1 MMRKK
6 TTPRGGSNVGSSAGT
21 NNLNNS
27 SSNMNASVGSL
38 NYNYTMAPPLS
49 PRKAPVVRNFKM
61 VDRKDSNEILF
72 DDISEDE
79 SLTGS
84 CFDRKSNAN
93 ANNDN
98 DQFNH
103 NGNGNGNGFLDNN
116 ANNSKI
122 DKNSNRGGP
131 TQYMPRRQR
140 RGNKLLPTVSV
151 ASCPSTYQ
159 QFQHLRPVWIIV
171 FIVCVAVVSS
181 FTLSTLKAS
190 FDSLSP
196 DLSIRESW
204 SDVVKEP
211 VNAFDSSLIPSIIR
225 ESEKPPS
232 RISYTLHPKALRLYN
247 NTFNEYFQCPIAEE
261 GLNKRR
267 GLPAE
272 MKNTTGVLDFTTSV
286 TTDLKILF
294 MGDSVS
300 MQCSQGFEEA
310 AGALHAHRSVLRY
323 MWERHECLT
332 VSAPVKGGGVVAG
345 WRLTGLLN
353 RRKENKP
360 LPNSGGGGWVRED
373 VHNLTAHTYNA
384 TSNDQG
390 EEESEESKAV
400 GSFDVMVIRIP
411 HGWMT
416 LNQISERA
424 LKQTV
429 NLAHKLFG
437 VSSIVFMSL
446 PFVNNVQTMENLRLL
461 NETNALIR
469 DFVRKWEKSGDAGS
483 GVKHLLLLE
492 FGDFVDS
499 LMEWNSRLMG
509 FDTSVTNYTM
519 ERLRWSKHSRSERSI
534 AQLCSTRVPVGSIRC
549 ERNSISKDGMHW
561 CMETIG
567 GRVFAGTSCLLACA
581 FNNET
586 RDGSTDSATT
596 STTAIRQCEQRCN
609 DDFMSLK
616 SVDVSSTLHYR

>member
-1 MMRKK
+1 MLRLHRS
-6 TTPRGGSNVGSSAGT
+6 TA
-21 NNLNNS
+21 
-27 SSNMNASVGSL
+27 
-38 NYNYTMAPPLS
+38 
-49 PRKAPVVRNFKM
+49 VVIG
-61 VDRKDSNEILF
+61 V
-72 DDISEDE
+72 
-79 SLTGS
+79 
-84 CFDRKSNAN
+84 
-93 ANNDN
+93 
-98 DQFNH
+98 
-103 NGNGNGNGFLDNN
+103 
-116 ANNSKI
+116 
-122 DKNSNRGGP
+122 
-131 TQYMPRRQR
+131 
-140 RGNKLLPTVSV
+140 
-151 ASCPSTYQ
+151 
-159 QFQHLRPVWIIV
+159 
-171 FIVCVAVVSS
+171 VAVVLS
-181 FTLSTLKAS
+181 FTLLTLKSS

-196 DLSIRESW
+196 DLSIRGPW
-204 SDVVKEP
+204 SDVVKEAG
-211 VNAFDSSLIPSIIR
+211 NAFNSSLIPSIIR
-225 ESEKPPS
+225 ESEKQPS
-232 RISYTLHPKALRLYN
+232 RISYTLHPKDLRLYK
-247 NTFNEYFQCPIAEE
+247 NTFNEYFQCPIVEE
-261 GLNKRR
+261 GPKIRR

-310 AGALHAHRSVLRY
+310 AGALPAHRSVLRY
-323 MWERHECLT
+323 LWERHESLT
-332 VSAPVKGGGVVAG
+332 VSAPVQGGGVVAG
-345 WRLTGLLN
+345 WRITGLLN
-353 RRKENKP
+353 RRRENKP
-360 LPNSGGGGWVRED
+360 LPNSNGGGWVRKD

-384 TSNDQG
+384 TTNDQG

-416 LNQISERA
+416 LDQISEKA
-424 LKQTV
+424 LKRTV
-429 NLAHKLFG
+429 HLAHELFG

-446 PFVNNVQTMENLRLL
+446 PFINNVHTMESLRLL

-469 DFVRKWEKSGDAGS
+469 DFVRKWENSGDAAR

-509 FDTSVTNYTM
+509 FDTSVANYTM
-519 ERLRWSKHSRSERSI
+519 EGLKGSIRSI
-534 AQLCSTRVPVGSIRC
+534 AQLCSTRVPIGAYTC

-596 STTAIRQCEQRCN
+596 TAIRQCEQRCN

-616 SVDVSSTLHYR
+616 SVDVSSTLNY